1 MTGRGPGG
9 PTMLQEMVFAG
20 FGGQGVLSMGTLL
33 AYAAMK
39 EGKEVSWMPSYGPE
53 MRGGTANCM
62 VNISDQPISSPIVSA
77 YDVAVV
83 LNLPS
88 LKKFELRVK
97 KGGILIWENTSIKE
111 PPARADI
118 RVYGLPA
125 IEKATNE
132 LKNVKVMNVLVLGA
146 LVKINHIVKK
156 ESLVVALKESLPE
169 RYHHLIPL
177 NEKAIELGMSLA
189 ERPELVVKPDPLS

>member
-1 MTGRGPGG
+1 
-9 PTMLQEMVFAG
+9 MLQEMIFAG

-62 VNISDQPISSPIVSA
+62 VNISDQPISSPIVSD

-83 LNLPS
+83 LNNPS
-88 LKKFELRVK
+88 LRKFEPRVK
-97 KGGILIWENTSIKE
+97 KGGVLIWESTNIK
-111 PPARADI
+111 PPPTRNDI
-118 RVYGLPA
+118 DIYALPA
-125 IEKATNE
+125 IEKAAND
-132 LKNVKVMNVLVLGA
+132 LGNVKVMNMLILGA
-146 LVKINHIVKK
+146 LVKINGIVKR
-156 ESLVVALKESLPE
+156 ESLMEALRGTLPE

-177 NEKAIELGMSLA
+177 NEKAIELGMSL
-189 ERPELVVKPDPLS
+189 V